1 MAMTDAPPAA
11 TRARASARPSHG
23 PAPRLDRRN
32 SGSSGG
38 PPRRSVPPE
47 VYRRRRI
54 AVGFAAAALVLIG
67 VLAIAQLGGDVDD
80 SPASAALPTAPAAE
94 PAADAATDTTV
105 PAAEGA
111 VVAAAAAGQPE
122 TGEPARDESA
132 DLAALD
138 GVACQLDEVE
148 VKRGDTGEAVECA
161 QRALLAAGHLAGE
174 VTGTFDDDTYLATRE
189 FQLAVGLYVD
199 GIVGRNTATEL
210 GIWPG
215 QEAFIVR
222 TPPPPAGATDL
233 WGMPL
238 SSVASAGD
246 DAPPLPDDAGQGT
259 GKRVVYERASQRV
272 WAIDDEERIVR
283 SYLVSGSQYRN
294 EVPGVHPIYSK
305 SESALGWDLQ
315 ADLPYM
321 IRYIETD
328 RGHIGFHAI
337 PSWRDTGEKLQT
349 EDELGQKLSG
359 GCTRQAPLDAAF
371 LWQFADV
378 GDKVWVL

>member
-1 MAMTDAPPAA
+1 
-11 TRARASARPSHG
+11 
-23 PAPRLDRRN
+23 
-32 SGSSGG
+32 
-38 PPRRSVPPE
+38 
-47 VYRRRRI
+47 VYRRRRV
-54 AVGFAAAALVLIG
+54 AVGLAAVALVLLG
-67 VLAIAQLGGDVDD
+67 LFAIAQLGSGDGVASS
-80 SPASAALPTAPAAE
+80 SPPAASV
-94 PAADAATDTTV
+94 ADAATVTVAPTTD
-105 PAAEGA
+105 PAA
-111 VVAAAAAGQPE
+111 VVAAAAAPE
-122 TGEPARDESA
+122 VGSEVGSEAADGSA

-138 GVACQLDEVE
+138 GAGCLLDVVE

-161 QRALLAAGHLAGE
+161 QQALLAAGYLPGG
-174 VTGTFDDDTYLATRE
+174 VTGTFDDATYLATRE

-215 QEAFIVR
+215 NEAFIVR

-246 DAPPLPDDAGQGT
+246 DAPPLPEDAGQGT

-272 WAIDDEERIVR
+272 WAVDDEERIVR

-294 EVPGVHPIYSK
+294 EVTGVHTIYSK
-305 SESALGWDLQ
+305 SENALGWDLQ
-315 ADLPYM
+315 ANLPYM
-321 IRYIETD
+321 IRYTETD

-349 EDELGQKLSG
+349 EAELGQKLSG